1 MAILTEGVNGPV
13 SGRLGNVVFYQVK
26 GQNRARSLPRVTKR
40 KRQPS
45 PEQAAQRA
53 RFKLMQGWLKPAK
66 RLVRIGFGR
75 YASPKTGH
83 NVAMSY
89 NMRHA
94 LVENDGNFSIAPEA
108 FRFSEG
114 PLTPP
119 VNAQVYLA
127 GDILHF
133 TWDKPDIY
141 AMLGDSRTL
150 LFVHN
155 ARNGYGSD
163 KIYGS
168 GSDDCKDQMGS
179 RFLDLRHGDTCHA
192 YMAFVNVET
201 GEVSDSVYVGQ
212 VVADIQ

>member
-13 SGRLGNVVFYQVK
+13 TGRLGNVVFYEVK
-26 GQNRARSLPRVTKR
+26 GQNRARSLPRVPKR
-40 KRQPS
+40 KRKPS
-45 PEQAAQRA
+45 PEQAVQRTK
-53 RFKLMQGWLKPAK
+53 FKLIQAWLKPAR

-75 YASPKTGH
+75 SAPPKTGH

-94 LVENDGNFSIAPEA
+94 LIEKDGNFSIDPKA

-114 PLTPP
+114 PLTVP
-119 VNAQVYLA
+119 VNAQVYLTE
-127 GDILHF
+127 DIFHF
-133 TWDKPDIY
+133 TWDKPDIH

-155 ARNGYGSD
+155 ERNGYGRD
-163 KIYGS
+163 KIYGA
-168 GSDDCKDQMGS
+168 GSNDCKDQMDS
-179 RFLDLRHGDTCHA
+179 EFLDLRHGDTCHA

-201 GEVSDSVYVGQ
+201 GVVSDSIYVGQ
-212 VVADIQ
+212 VMADIQ